1 MSACKHIQNFNSV
14 RKGLFDFLS
23 TIQED
28 SELVDLYPSIFDCAT
43 MMTLSSIFLFVGLC
57 KIKTCDLHIYQQGIK
72 LKGYPTKIFNSVNS
86 ITSFTSRT
94 IKISLICTQI
104 IMQIEEIHTIHQ
116 LFTSV
121 KCKRYKKLHV
131 SLSPI

>member
-1 MSACKHIQNFNSV
+1 MILSTIFKITVFLIRSFPWNESASSFGSSQMSACKHIQNFNSV

-72 LKGYPTKIFNSVNS
+72 LKGYPTKTFNSVNS
-86 ITSFTSRT
+86 VTSFTSRT
-94 IKISLICTQI
+94 IK
-104 IMQIEEIHTIHQ
+104 
-116 LFTSV
+116 
-121 KCKRYKKLHV
+121 V
-131 SLSPI
+131 SLNYT